1 MCTVYPMSSFGLF
14 WMCDSDNIG
23 CGGVSGESNASKFG
37 IGTNSFQNQL
47 PISFRDNWPPTN
59 SSGVVISGG
68 KRQKDKWTKRANS
81 RVRVKHNAKHTMRK
95 QHESDRIWLVNI
107 FWFISLKP
115 QLCSTP
121 CITFDNKLT
130 ISCSI
135 DDSYSI

>member
-1 MCTVYPMSSFGLF
+1 MKASLMMIIILAFLAKDMCTVYPMSSFGLL

-68 KRQKDKWTKRANS
+68 KRQKHKWTKRANS
-81 RVRVKHNAKHTMRK
+81 
-95 QHESDRIWLVNI
+95 
-107 FWFISLKP
+107 
-115 QLCSTP
+115 
-121 CITFDNKLT
+121 
-130 ISCSI
+130 
-135 DDSYSI
+135 

>member
-1 MCTVYPMSSFGLF
+1 MMIIILAFLAKDMCTVYPMSSFGLL

-68 KRQKDKWTKRANS
+68 KRQKHKWTKRANS
-81 RVRVKHNAKHTMRK
+81 
-95 QHESDRIWLVNI
+95 
-107 FWFISLKP
+107 
-115 QLCSTP
+115 
-121 CITFDNKLT
+121 
-130 ISCSI
+130 
-135 DDSYSI
+135 